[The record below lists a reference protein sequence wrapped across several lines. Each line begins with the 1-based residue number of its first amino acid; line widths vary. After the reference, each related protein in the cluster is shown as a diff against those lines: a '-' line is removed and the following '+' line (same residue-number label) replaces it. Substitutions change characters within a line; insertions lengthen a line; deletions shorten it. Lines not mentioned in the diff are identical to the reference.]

1 MRKWNSIL
9 FLMVLLLLCLS
20 CAQADPSLIPADA
33 SLRSG
38 SWTDA
43 YAAILQEKSVDI
55 QAYQD
60 YTDLPSCHPVG
71 LSDLT
76 GDWIPELYLLTLF
89 DNPAYGFR
97 VGRFWVYTWD
107 GRNVHCALTLTPE
120 TDDLLYSRYYAAE
133 NGLLTLYFSEC
144 ELNWVMQ
151 LRLDPGGHYTAEGI
165 LLEEPD
171 FSGESPDKYYLNDK
185 KITSKK
191 YKSLLAQ
198 YRDEQ
203 GSQIG
208 SLMLDDGG
216 TGFACTLEEALEML
230 SSGAILQTLPDAG
243 NETEKLLP
251 ELRFFRADFTAGQKF
266 EVYSAPSTRS
276 WRGANGKA
284 AVTSGSEIYAA
295 GMEEDW
301 ILIIYELSSGVVRV
315 GYIDSRK
322 INGRYPSFDVLS
334 FPRIQMTLTAGA
346 VMTDDP
352 IRQKATIGKLKK
364 GTKVTCLAGYRGWI
378 YVEAKVSGKTAR
390 GFVAPSSLGLED

>member
-1 MRKWNSIL
+1 MRKRIL
-9 FLMVLLLLCLS
+9 GLLMAFWLCLS
-20 CAQADPSLIPADA
+20 CARADPSLILEDT
-33 SLRSG
+33 SERYG
-38 SWTDA
+38 TWTEA
-43 YAAILQEKSVDI
+43 YATILKEKSADI
-55 QAYQD
+55 QAYQE

-76 GDWIPELYLLTLF
+76 GDGIPELFFLTLF
-89 DNPAYGFR
+89 DNPEYGFR

-120 TDDLLYSRYYAAE
+120 TDDLLYSRYYATK

-144 ELNWVMQ
+144 EMNWTMK
-151 LRLDPGGHYTAEGI
+151 LRLDPGGHYTADEI
-165 LLEEPD
+165 LIEEPD

-185 KITSKK
+185 KITFKK

-198 YRDEQ
+198 YGVEQ
-203 GSQIG
+203 GSRIG
-208 SLMLDDGG
+208 TLMLEEGG
-216 TGFACTLEEALEML
+216 SGFACTLEEALETL
-230 SSGAILQTLPDAG
+230 SSGAILQTLPEAG
-243 NETEKLLP
+243 NETEKQLP

-266 EVYSAPSTRS
+266 DVYSAPSTRS
-276 WRGANGKA
+276 WRGAKGKA

-295 GMEEDW
+295 GTEEDW
-301 ILIIYELSSGVVRV
+301 TLIIYELGSGVVRV

-322 INGRYPSFDVLS
+322 INGLYPSFDALS
-334 FPRIQMTLTAGA
+334 FPRTQMTLTGSA

-364 GTKVTCLAGYRGWI
+364 GTKVTCLARYRGWI

-390 GFVAPSSLGLED
+390 GFIAPSSLGLED